1 MDDNEKYRCQESDG
15 EDRESLKKRYAG
27 KTVAELNVEF
37 EKLKK
42 EFLEEHKELQ
52 QKSNSQLKFEFY
64 KKQVDFW
71 RQKWYYKLCFNI

>member
-42 EFLEEHKELQ
+42 ELLEEHKELQ
-52 QKSNSQLKFEFY
+52 QKSNS
-64 KKQVDFW
+64 
-71 RQKWYYKLCFNI
+71 

>member
-1 MDDNEKYRCQESDG
+1 MIMKNIVAKKVMVKTENP
-15 EDRESLKKRYAG
+15 KKRYAG

-52 QKSNSQLKFEFY
+52 QKSNS
-64 KKQVDFW
+64 
-71 RQKWYYKLCFNI
+71 